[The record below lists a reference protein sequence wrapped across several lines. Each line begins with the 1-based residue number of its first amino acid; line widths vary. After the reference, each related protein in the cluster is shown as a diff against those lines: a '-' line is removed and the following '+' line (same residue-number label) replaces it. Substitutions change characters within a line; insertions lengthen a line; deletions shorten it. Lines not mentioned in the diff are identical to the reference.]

1 MPKSGAL
8 TGYWTR
14 YAGYNKYRSWQTH
27 GQMRVEQIDFEAW
40 ERALPDSGF
49 EVFHLPAAL
58 RVLTDHT
65 DADLQLYAGYKGDQP
80 VALLPVFVTEPPVG
94 SVVQSP
100 PASLG
105 VPRLGPVLM
114 PNSPKKRK
122 REKLNQTFTEEVAE
136 QFSVDSPLTLLRM
149 VCNTAYTDPRPYSWL
164 DLRTETLFTYCL
176 DVGATDLETIRADF
190 SSSLRRDIR
199 DAEDLPVTVEREG
212 LEGVREIHADTVA
225 RYEEQ
230 DESYGQSWEYVCDL
244 AEALDERCQA
254 YVVRG
259 PDGEY
264 VSGITVLY
272 SNDMAYFWGGGTR
285 GTYEG
290 TSVNSL
296 VHWRI
301 IEDIAAGD
309 PIDSVDRYD
318 LMGANTE
325 RLCRYK
331 SKFGADLV
339 PYYLVETE
347 GASMDVAKRA
357 YQLVKQ

>member
-1 MPKSGAL
+1 
-8 TGYWTR
+8 
-14 YAGYNKYRSWQTH
+14 
-27 GQMRVEQIDFEAW
+27 MRVEQIDFEAW

-49 EVFHLPAAL
+49 EVFHLPGAL
-58 RVLTDHT
+58 RVLADHT
-65 DADLQLYAGYKGDQP
+65 DADLELYAGYKGDQP
-80 VALLPVFVTEPPVG
+80 VALLPVFVTRPPVG
-94 SVVQSP
+94 TVVQSP
-100 PASLG
+100 PPSLG

-122 REKLNQTFTEEVAE
+122 REKLNQTFTEAVAE
-136 QFSVDSPLTLLRM
+136 HFSVDSPLTLLRL
-149 VCNTAYTDPRPYSWL
+149 VCNASYTDPRPYAWL

-176 DVGATDLETIRADF
+176 DIDGTDLDSIRSEF
-190 SSSLRRDIR
+190 SSSLRREIR
-199 DAEDLPVTVEREG
+199 DAADLDVSVELEG
-212 LEGVREIHADTVA
+212 MEGVREIHEDTA
-225 RYEEQ
+225 SRFAEQ
-230 DESYGQSWEYVCDL
+230 DESYTRSWDYVRDL
-244 AEALDERCQA
+244 AETLDDRCRA

-264 VSGITVLY
+264 ISGITVLY
-272 SNDMAYFWGGGTR
+272 SNDMAYFWQGGTR

-296 VHWRI
+296 VHWHI

-309 PIDSVDRYD
+309 PIDSVSQYD

-347 GASMDVAKRA
+347 SASMDVAKRA
-357 YQLVKQ
+357 YQLVNQ

>member
-1 MPKSGAL
+1 
-8 TGYWTR
+8 
-14 YAGYNKYRSWQTH
+14 
-27 GQMRVEQIDFEAW
+27 MRVEQVDFEAW
-40 ERALPDSGF
+40 ERALPDDGF

-58 RVLTDHT
+58 RVLADHT

-80 VALLPVFVTEPPVG
+80 VALLPVFVSQPPVG
-94 SVVQSP
+94 TVVQSP
-100 PASLG
+100 TPSMG

-122 REKLNQTFTEEVAE
+122 REKLNRKFTEAVAE
-136 QFSVDSPLTLLRM
+136 EFAVDSPLTLLRL

-164 DLRTETLFTYCL
+164 DMRTETLFTYCL
-176 DVGATDLETIRADF
+176 DVGDSDLDSIRSAF

-199 DAEDLPVTVEREG
+199 DAEDLPVTIEREG
-212 LEGVREIHADTVA
+212 IDGVREIHQDTMDRFA
-225 RYEEQ
+225 EQ
-230 DESYGQSWEYVCDL
+230 GETDGRTWPYVRDL

-254 YVVRG
+254 YVARG

-264 VSGITVLY
+264 IGGITVLY
-272 SNDMAYFWGGGTR
+272 SNDMAYFWQGGTKS
-285 GTYEG
+285 TYEG

-309 PIDSVDRYD
+309 PVESVDQYD

-331 SKFGADLV
+331 SKFGAELV
-339 PYYLVETE
+339 PYYLIETE
-347 GASMDVAKRA
+347 SKSMDVAKRA
-357 YQLVKQ
+357 YQLVSQ